1 MLGCS
6 RYKYSVFFLTT
17 VVFLVESVSSED
29 TNSFL
34 ACLAP
39 FSRGPCTEYSHR
51 WFYNVTSRTC
61 QIFSYGGCDGQNVFE
76 TEEECRRTCAK
87 VPLEPKVSE
96 STSASAKSN
105 KSRLPAASKNDSTA
119 PAAAATDSHAGPVLL
134 PVPVGARGIELTFA
148 ETGRQTTFMMAQTN
162 AFIQLDG
169 NRIPTFQ
176 LRLCREI
183 SFQFRTR
190 LPHGLLVYHSVKDRP
205 EGLDPYAL
213 YVIVEKGQLKVVHVF
228 GKHSTSVTVGE
239 GLNRDKWHSVMVR
252 INVHGAKL
260 IARVDNITTETVITG
275 LNQNTNY
282 GVTSD
287 LTSVVLIGGL
297 SPEEKL
303 HGVKYII
310 ESFIGCIKD
319 MVLSAGK
326 AASDLLPIKPLIAT
340 KHDHVEEGC
349 IDKCRTPENLCFYGS
364 HCVNHYE
371 RLSCDCFG
379 TPYEGEL
386 CDIYT
391 ATVLTLR
398 GASYVSYRVYDWKD
412 RVHSSH
418 NRISV
423 QFKTRFDNSALFYA
437 SGESPRHHHVA
448 VSLVNQSVVIELD
461 LGTGAPPTLRKLGNN
476 VTNDKWYNLTIT
488 HNDNVVN
495 ISLDDLKTS
504 VHYSNNGSAIH
515 LYIDPEIY
523 IGGGP
528 ELNKKKGL
536 KSHNSFVGSLKYVFY
551 NDISILAELARRSP
565 RVHYIGALDPELFE
579 APVQTIPITFAYP
592 SAHFEWRLNNSE
604 WLQLGMEFKSNRSVG
619 ILASGEIM
627 NGQGAVIGFWE
638 LRDINYEI
646 KFDLVINTSISYNP
660 SPATSSTAL
669 PVPSVL
675 LPSPL
680 ATSSTAEQISQTSS
694 LSVKYETKGGWHL
707 VELSYSDGNVS
718 VIVDS
723 KHTDF
728 SYIGKFILG
737 QRIIVGTGFQRA
749 KSFGLVGCMRSIIIN
764 SVPVEPRSISR
775 SFRQVSLDNCQLVDP
790 CKKPNACEHD
800 GKCSIKDE
808 KVKCDCTDGYMGK
821 NCHFARYRK
830 TCEELALLGV
840 TESNVYLIDIDGN
853 GKFPPARV
861 RCEFQ
866 DDSTKTIVDHNLP
879 DQTDV
884 RPSEIGDFKISI
896 KYREFSQEMLSELI
910 SHSLYCSQR
919 IKYECHQAPLD
930 LHSATWFTSA
940 ANQSV
945 DYVGDVKRGSCEC
958 AVNRTCVNPDQSC
971 NCDASLAKWLSDEGH
986 FKTPHSLGITEMV
999 FIQQKDLVDKS
1010 VARITLGPL
1019 ECVETNTQKYV
1030 VTFTTS
1036 QSYIEVPGW
1045 RKGDIAFSFRT
1056 TGEKAILLY
1065 QPPIRANY
1073 PSFMVALQSDYVLTF
1088 KFTLNKGNLR
1098 SVVVKSHRKL
1108 NSGEWQKIWIDYN
1121 EHHVR
1126 VMVNTEWSMV
1136 DLASDEEFGPF
1147 EGSMFIGGATEDI
1160 LRDSDL
1166 QVGLIGCFRGLVV
1179 NGEILDIYNYM
1190 SVHLSEIIKD
1200 CQPSCDPN
1208 PCKNGAYC
1216 RELWS
1221 TFQCVCENPW
1231 AYNGT
1236 YCETNINLQ
1245 GVTFINSSAFIFHN
1259 FLPLGGSLLVGG
1271 GANNLSSLPRHRS
1284 SRSSPLYDLLDRNIL
1299 VNIRTY
1305 DLNSLVVYANDHLNN
1320 FVHLFIQN
1328 GVRVVFLFNFG
1339 NTLYNV
1345 TVEYPD
1351 LSSGISVQL
1360 ALIRH
1365 PNETI
1370 LYVNDRNNSVPYGI
1384 QLLPTYSNKPWV
1396 NPELEVMSPQRPPAP
1411 PTDYFQVNIAGFEPD
1426 NLLVKP
1432 GHAVT
1437 GYVGCMRGLK
1447 IGDNVIDLFNTSGRN
1462 SSENDRLGLM
1472 NGCKMKCDDQP
1483 CKNKGV
1489 CIEGFGRGEKS
1500 SCNCEHTSYYGE
1512 FCDQEKGADFGGDSV
1527 ITRKYTLEGPVH
1539 SIKVQ
1544 LAFSSND
1551 KKERSMALLLV
1562 QTETKRSYY
1571 LLLALNEQGHLIFEE
1586 DREGD
1591 GGAYS
1596 AHLTNMNYLNG
1607 ARHSVYYKRQGNVA
1621 TLLIDR
1627 EPVVL
1632 VQIPGL
1638 SISGGPQE
1646 TNSNEGANEVHI
1658 GGILT
1663 KDRRFDV
1670 YKNYTGCL
1678 SNVFLDVNKPFLND
1692 PPAFSIAGKTPK
1704 PTPSPG
1710 TNSTD
1715 PGSGPG
1721 PGSTS
1726 GGAGASMK
1734 PLAEYMLFE
1743 KSGSEHV
1750 HVSAPGGVRSAQ
1762 CAGFDTMARPRIDPS
1777 LNISV
1782 ATDHGSWLPDALEKI
1797 PYKSSYQDVE
1807 VKEEK
1812 TGLVI
1817 FFVMLSFFV
1826 ISVSIIFYHVYSN
1839 HLEWK
1844 KRKEEETTMMWHK
1857 GQPVKFQDSVINT
1870 ASVPITMI
1878 AYKPIPQQ
1886 GDGPLPP
1893 EVKKIV
1899 YNGGSLVRFREP
1911 ETPPVIDQRKLSF
1924 NPIKETEE
1932 EHEQEEEEEEEGRE
1946 TSHMREGRQ
1955 SLIEGRES
1963 LTEGR
1968 AGSNRMEGIEG
1979 GEEKAGKK
1987 KSVRFYSREISGRR
2001 GQLYKDLSEYFP
2013 DSMTPPQRNLQDIVR
2028 F

>member
-1 MLGCS
+1 MLECG
-6 RYKYSVFFLTT
+6 RYRHSVLILCTIYLFTST
-17 VVFLVESVSSED
+17 GRAED
-29 TNSFL
+29 NSFL

-39 FSRGPCTEYSHR
+39 FSRGPCTDYSHR

-61 QIFSYGGCDGQNVFE
+61 QIFSYGGCDGENVFG
-76 TEEECRRTCAK
+76 TEAECSQTCAK
-87 VPLEPKVSE
+87 VPLEEPTAAE
-96 STSASAKSN
+96 ATSSQARK
-105 KSRLPAASKNDSTA
+105 RKNDSQL
-119 PAAAATDSHAGPVLL
+119 VF
-134 PVPVGARGIELTFA
+134 PVPLHERGIELTFA
-148 ETGRQTTFMMAQTN
+148 ETGLDTTFMMAQMN

-228 GKHSTSVTVGE
+228 GKHSTSITVGE

-260 IARVDNITTETVITG
+260 IARVDNRTDETIIKG
-275 LNQNTNY
+275 LDPNTNY

-340 KHDHVEEGC
+340 KHEHVEEGC
-349 IDKCRTPENLCFYGS
+349 IDKCRTRENLCFYGS

-371 RLSCDCFG
+371 KLSCDCFG
-379 TPYEGEL
+379 TMYEGEL

-391 ATVLTLR
+391 ATILTLR

-412 RVHSSH
+412 RVHSSQ

-437 SGESPRHHHVA
+437 SGESPNHHHVA
-448 VSLVNQSVVIELD
+448 VSLVNASVLIELD
-461 LGTGAPPTLRKLGNN
+461 MGTGGPPLTRKLGNN
-476 VTNDKWYNLTIT
+476 VTNDRWYNLTIT

-495 ISLDDLKTS
+495 ISLDEHKTRLQFNATS
-504 VHYSNNGSAIH
+504 LS

-528 ELNKKKGL
+528 ELSKKKGL
-536 KSHNSFVGSLKYVFY
+536 KSTNNFVGSLKYVFY
-551 NDISILAELARRSP
+551 NDISILAELGRRSP
-565 RVHYIGALDPELFE
+565 RVHYIGALDPELYE
-579 APVQTIPITFAYP
+579 SPVETIPITLAYP
-592 SAHFEWRLNNSE
+592 SAHFEWKLNQTGD
-604 WLQLGMEFKSNRSVG
+604 LTLALEFKSNRSVG
-619 ILASGEIM
+619 ILASGEI
-627 NGQGAVIGFWE
+627 NSTSGQVIGYWE

-646 KFDLVINTSISYNP
+646 KFEININSTSSSKTNDTSSP
-660 SPATSSTAL
+660 SPS
-669 PVPSVL
+669 PSPSIL
-675 LPSPL
+675 TPSPL
-680 ATSSTAEQISQTSS
+680 SSS
-694 LSVKYETKGGWHL
+694 LTQDLNLQSPLVIKYDAKGGWHL
-707 VELSYSDGNVS
+707 VELNYSNGTVRISIDSKYSDE
-718 VIVDS
+718 
-723 KHTDF
+723 T
-728 SYIGKFILG
+728 YAGKYTLG
-737 QRIIVGTGFQRA
+737 KRIIVGTGLHKA
-749 KSFGLVGCMRSIIIN
+749 KSFGLVGCMRSIFIN
-764 SVPVEPRSISR
+764 NVPVEPRAIAR
-775 SFRQVSLDNCQLVDP
+775 NFRQVSLDNCQLVDP
-790 CKKPNACEHD
+790 CKKPNACEHG

-853 GKFPPARV
+853 GRFPPARV
-861 RCEFQ
+861 KCEFQ
-866 DDSTKTIVDHNLP
+866 EDSTKTIVEHNLP

-884 RPSEIGDFKISI
+884 RGIHETDFKFTI
-896 KYREFSQEMLSELI
+896 KYREFTQEMLSELI
-910 SHSLYCSQR
+910 SHSLYCRQR

-958 AVNRTCVNPDQSC
+958 AVNRTCVNPEQSC
-971 NCDASLAKWLSDEGH
+971 NCDASLPKWLSDE
-986 FKTPHSLGITEMV
+986 
-999 FIQQKDLVDKS
+999 D
-1010 VARITLGPL
+1010 
-1019 ECVETNTQKYV
+1019 TQKYV

-1073 PSFMVALQSDYVLTF
+1073 PSFMVALQSDYFLTF
-1088 KFTLNKGNLR
+1088 KFTLNKGNER
-1098 SVVVKSHRKL
+1098 EVVVNSHRKL

-1126 VMVNTEWSMV
+1126 VMVNTDQSMV
-1136 DLASDEEFGPF
+1136 DLAPDEEFGPF

-1160 LRDSDL
+1160 LLRNHSDL

-1245 GVTFINSSAFIFHN
+1245 GVTFINSSAFIHHN
-1259 FLPLGGSLLVGG
+1259 YLL
-1271 GANNLSSLPRHRS
+1271 ASNLT
-1284 SRSSPLYDLLDRNIL
+1284 SRSRGRPNLYDLLDSNIL

-1305 DLNSLVVYANDHLNN
+1305 DLNSLLIYANDHLNN
-1320 FVHLFIQN
+1320 FVHLFIQD
-1328 GVRVVFLFNFG
+1328 GGQVVFLFNYG
-1339 NTLYNV
+1339 STVYNV

-1351 LSSGISVQL
+1351 LSNGISVQL

-1370 LYVNDRNNSVPYGI
+1370 LHVNDKNNSVPYGV
-1384 QLLPTYSNKPWV
+1384 LLLTSYSNKPWL
-1396 NPELEVMSPQRPPAP
+1396 NPDKEVMSPQRPPAP
-1411 PTDYFQVNIAGFEPD
+1411 PTDYFQVNIGGFDSD
-1426 NLLVKP
+1426 NLLIKSQHP
-1432 GHAVT
+1432 IT

-1447 IGDNVIDLFNTSGRN
+1447 IGDHVIDLFNITSRN
-1462 SSENDRLGLM
+1462 SSDNEKRGLM

-1483 CKNKGV
+1483 CKNKGI

-1512 FCDQEKGADFGGDSV
+1512 FCDQEKGADFGGTSV
-1527 ITRKYTLEGPVH
+1527 VTRKYTLEGPVF

-1551 KKERSMALLLV
+1551 QKGRSMALLLV
-1562 QTETKRSYY
+1562 QTENKRSYY
-1571 LLLALNEQGHLIFEE
+1571 LLLALDEQGKLKFEE

-1591 GGAYS
+1591 DGAF
-1596 AHLTNMNYLNG
+1596 AAKILDRNFLDG

-1627 EPVVL
+1627 EPVSL
-1632 VQIPGL
+1632 VPIPVL
-1638 SISGGPQE
+1638 SITGVPHE
-1646 TNSNEGANEVHI
+1646 TSTNEGANEVHI

-1678 SNVFLDVNKPFLND
+1678 SNVFLEVNN
-1692 PPAFSIAGKTPK
+1692 
-1704 PTPSPG
+1704 
-1710 TNSTD
+1710 
-1715 PGSGPG
+1715 
-1721 PGSTS
+1721 
-1726 GGAGASMK
+1726 ASMK

-1750 HVSAPGGVRSAQ
+1750 HVSTPGGVRSAQ
-1762 CAGFDTMARPRIDPS
+1762 CASFDTLARPWIDPS

-1782 ATDHGSWLPDALEKI
+1782 PTENTAWFIDSPDKV
-1797 PYKSSYQDVE
+1797 PYKSSYQDVV

-1812 TGLVI
+1812 TGTVI
-1817 FFVMLSFFV
+1817 FIILLSFFIIAV
-1826 ISVSIIFYHVYSN
+1826 CSIFYHVYRN
-1839 HLEWK
+1839 HLQWK

-1878 AYKPIPQQ
+1878 AYKPISQQ
-1886 GDGPLPP
+1886 GEAPVP

-1899 YNGGSLVRFREP
+1899 FNGGTTVRFRDREP
-1911 ETPPVIDQRKLSF
+1911 DTPAPVTDQRKLSCD
-1924 NPIKETEE
+1924 PIKEAEE
-1932 EHEQEEEEEEEGRE
+1932 EDLEVLEDEQLLKCNLEREDSNQINEEEPQLDKEEREEETIEEESEDKQEENEEDEQKENSKVVPLFTKVTG
-1946 TSHMREGRQ
+1946 
-1955 SLIEGRES
+1955 SLVNKKVPGASTPIFLNEHLRTYSNPISYLGTPVNMTNSKES
-1963 LTEGR
+1963 
-1968 AGSNRMEGIEG
+1968 I
-1979 GEEKAGKK
+1979 
-1987 KSVRFYSREISGRR
+1987 IS
-2001 GQLYKDLSEYFP
+2001 LD
-2013 DSMTPPQRNLQDIVR
+2013 
-2028 F
+2028 